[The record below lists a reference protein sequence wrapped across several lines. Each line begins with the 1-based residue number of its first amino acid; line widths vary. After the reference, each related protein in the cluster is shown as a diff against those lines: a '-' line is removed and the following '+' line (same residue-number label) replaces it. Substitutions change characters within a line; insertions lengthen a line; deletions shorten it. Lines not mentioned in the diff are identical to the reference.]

1 MWVGGPHSSITHILL
16 TLYPFYQRQGGD
28 LFSPPRLGFC
38 LLLLA
43 ILTIFP
49 EACEADVA
57 GSLHARDHYVSP
69 VHCFSRPFLSSLS
82 LDLYSQRLSA
92 FTSAGLR
99 LKLLIP
105 ALSAGIRLVSFVIPL
120 SSTSACQCFRHVTC

>member
-69 VHCFSRPFLSSLS
+69 VHCFSRP
-82 LDLYSQRLSA
+82 
-92 FTSAGLR
+92 
-99 LKLLIP
+99 
-105 ALSAGIRLVSFVIPL
+105 
-120 SSTSACQCFRHVTC
+120 

>member
-43 ILTIFP
+43 ILTF
-49 EACEADVA
+49 
-57 GSLHARDHYVSP
+57 
-69 VHCFSRPFLSSLS
+69 F
-82 LDLYSQRLSA
+82 
-92 FTSAGLR
+92 LR
-99 LKLLIP
+99 LVRLTLLEAYTHGIIM
-105 ALSAGIRLVSFVIPL
+105 SAQYIVSLVLKS
-120 SSTSACQCFRHVTC
+120 